1 MNMAIVNSR
10 SGLVESEGNG
20 KTGTRMTVRCEM
32 AWEMDCVGCGVQ
44 PIDNEFVAVLGLS
57 SFGSHDDL
65 EDEEEKDLNVSDPMG
80 QYLVELQIIKRSDG
94 SMVSSD
100 VLPLAVN
107 DLSKTTKP
115 STKDFVLSSSFC
127 TPRMEDTVEADGED
141 AVVEGSTEVDIQNII
156 MNTMVS
162 SIKEEQPKNV
172 FTDQHMR
179 WNLDAYRRAI
189 FDDYY
194 QDDAE
199 EESCASSACSED
211 SDDYTFLFRPN
222 KTTPCSTKMLT
233 NIPTMIV
240 RSRDDLVLAQFR
252 DVDDAIDHAQLTMKY
267 GLVLRYG
274 LNHRQMLRRHSL
286 DAIIEDYL
294 NAVLNPSETLEDYE
308 SPRLLS
314 IRRMNIAAKA
324 APILIGGNIRSWERW
339 VNEFSMIPG
348 GLLVLRPHVPVRDP
362 KLSPQIYNSFLQ
374 KMFSEIS
381 EMLSKETTVSNPDI
395 TFIHSNAVDLFLAAI
410 RAWGT
415 SSSLRDRIKLHQR
428 FLEDN
433 TVRSKKSEE
442 QIRLLCEAEVA
453 LANRMRQSATVYL
466 QFDSLTAQE
475 TIGDSEYASSS
486 LLHPTGPTYDCLF
499 DLRTIQTFFITE
511 LDKINSSKDGMRF
524 HRTKLAILETL
535 SDLYFI
541 EGDTRNALLSYL
553 VVGSEYAIEI
563 LDEMSNTALQQVLK
577 HDFRVFP
584 DSKFHCRFS
593 HVLTFIQSEEL
604 HKLLID
610 PDVIGRQEVPPIM
623 SLICLVGLQNAGSF
637 IVNHCILPE
646 SKGYSTKVGN
656 GAVWFPI
663 DMVANQLNNYPKLLL
678 WLLHNILINRPEIY
692 VNFPNTAVPPTAVT
706 KLHKAHFDLLVTFDD
721 QSYFPDRRLADIPS
735 FEELKKESSMLMF
748 LKVSSIYV

>member
-1 MNMAIVNSR
+1 
-10 SGLVESEGNG
+10 
-20 KTGTRMTVRCEM
+20 
-32 AWEMDCVGCGVQ
+32 
-44 PIDNEFVAVLGLS
+44 
-57 SFGSHDDL
+57 
-65 EDEEEKDLNVSDPMG
+65 
-80 QYLVELQIIKRSDG
+80 
-94 SMVSSD
+94 
-100 VLPLAVN
+100 
-107 DLSKTTKP
+107 
-115 STKDFVLSSSFC
+115 
-127 TPRMEDTVEADGED
+127 MEDTVEADGED

-199 EESCASSACSED
+199 EESCASSASSED

-267 GLVLRYG
+267 GLVVRYG

-286 DAIIEDYL
+286 DTIIEDYL

-362 KLSPQIYNSFLQ
+362 KLSPQVYNSFLQ

-433 TVRSKKSEE
+433 TVRSKNSEE

-466 QFDSLTAQE
+466 QFDSLAAQE

-486 LLHPTGPTYDCLF
+486 LLPPTGPTSDCLF
-499 DLRTIQTFFITE
+499 DLRTIQTFFKTE

-656 GAVWFPI
+656 GAIWFPI

-721 QSYFPDRRLADIPS
+721 QSYIPDRRLADIPS